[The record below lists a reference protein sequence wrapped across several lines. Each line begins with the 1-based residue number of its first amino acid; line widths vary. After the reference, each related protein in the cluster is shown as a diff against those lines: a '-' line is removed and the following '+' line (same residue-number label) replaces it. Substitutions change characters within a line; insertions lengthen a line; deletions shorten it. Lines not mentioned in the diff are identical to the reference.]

1 MDGNLPNLPDLP
13 LRLIED
19 GLIAK
24 VFIDPSRDSSSHS
37 TSSRRDQVGNKGE
50 NDNLFSWAPARA
62 WARQLTDHSV
72 AGYRSVTRP
81 IFFSFFFLFFFFFP
95 LSPVA
100 VATSSY
106 FGRAPPPFLNRPVYT
121 GRCSLKFFPCS
132 RERYPHETCVDAF
145 FKPPHNRAGRGQAV
159 VKKKGRKGVAFGHRQ
174 APDDTTTKEA

>member
-81 IFFSFFFLFFFFFP
+81 IFFSFFFLFFSSLPRGCPHVLLFRACTATISQPSRLHGSVFTKILSLFP
-95 LSPVA
+95 RTLSARDVCRRILQ
-100 VATSSY
+100 ATPQPSWE
-106 FGRAPPPFLNRPVYT
+106 RT
-121 GRCSLKFFPCS
+121 GS
-132 RERYPHETCVDAF
+132 
-145 FKPPHNRAGRGQAV
+145 G
-159 VKKKGRKGVAFGHRQ
+159 KKKRAKGRRLRASPSAR
-174 APDDTTTKEA
+174 